1 MLLNILLAKKVLI
14 VTGPTGVG
22 KTDFV
27 LKLAAQFPA
36 DILNADMGQMYTP
49 LCIGT
54 AKPDWQNEPVPHHL
68 FDILNTPQDFSL
80 VQFRTLV
87 AQLVPQIW
95 ARGKTPIIVGGSTMY
110 IKSLFYAPASL
121 DQLEQQAWVEHKNL
135 AEKLNLNEL
144 DLWSQLNQIDPIRAA
159 QLHHNDHYRIQ
170 RALDIW
176 TKFNVLP
183 SQCLPK
189 YAPLFADM
197 QLFIINAPKEILYQR
212 IDARVH
218 IMMQMGWLNET
229 KNLDQAWQLFLQ
241 RKKIIGYEVILQYL
255 NQGNLS
261 WDEVILTI
269 AKRVRNYAKRQQTFW
284 RGLQNE
290 LAKHAGMHNKIFEL
304 DLTLLDVDL
313 YIKQL
318 LDDLKRD

>member
-1 MLLNILLAKKVLI
+1 MLDTLFAKKVLI

-36 DILNADMGQMYTP
+36 EIINADMGQMYTP

-80 VQFRTLV
+80 VQFRALV
-87 AQLVPQIW
+87 MQLVPQIW

-121 DQLEQQAWVEHKNL
+121 GQLTQQTCDDL
-135 AEKLNLNEL
+135 AKKLNLSEL
-144 DLWSQLNQIDPIRAA
+144 DLWQQLNQIDPVRAA
-159 QLHHNDHYRIQ
+159 QLHHNDLYRIQ

-176 TKFNVLP
+176 NHFNMLP
-183 SQCLPK
+183 SQCTPK
-189 YAPLFADM
+189 YEPIFDDMRLFV
-197 QLFIINAPKEILYQR
+197 INAPKEILYQR

-229 KNLDQAWQLFLQ
+229 KNLDVAWQLFLK

-255 NQGNLS
+255 NQGDLS
-261 WDEVILTI
+261 WDEVVLTI

-284 RGLQNE
+284 RGLQAQLLE
-290 LAKHAGMHNKIFEL
+290 QVDMHKKVFEI

-318 LDDLKRD
+318 LDDLKHD